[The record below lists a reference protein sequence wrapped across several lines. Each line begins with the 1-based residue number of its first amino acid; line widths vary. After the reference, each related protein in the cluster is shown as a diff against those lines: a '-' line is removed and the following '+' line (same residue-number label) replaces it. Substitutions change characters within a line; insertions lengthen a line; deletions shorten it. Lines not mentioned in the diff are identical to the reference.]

1 VTQTQD
7 RTVESAG
14 GGWPGFAAWLGR
26 KRVTLSA
33 LVLIAAQVGL
43 NSYVLNR
50 GFFQQD
56 DVIIG
61 GLAAQPFSLH
71 LLFQNYG
78 GHLMPG
84 VFALAWGPVH
94 AGGYDWGLWAG
105 TLVLMQ
111 ALAGLA
117 LLRALRTLC
126 GDRMV
131 LLIPLG
137 VFLFTPMALADLSW
151 WAVGCQSA
159 PIQLALAM
167 AVDQHVR
174 YIRTGR
180 IRNVVFAAL
189 WVLFGLAFFE
199 KAAGIPVLLFAL
211 TSAFLIPEAW
221 PQAVLTTLRRHW
233 IAWATYGGIIVA
245 EIVVY
250 ALSLASSP
258 GQVRV
263 PVASSAVTFSWHLL
277 VNTFVPAA
285 LGGPWHWAPPFGTP
299 GSWTLYA
306 IASPPPELLGMSWIL
321 AVLVVIISLWYRRR
335 AWPAWTILFG
345 WLMVVD
351 VLPILLGRLATFGTQ
366 LADETIYVA
375 DAAPVLAICLAI
387 AFLPL
392 RGEQDAYRTT
402 LPPARPRTV
411 AVCAVAV
418 AFIAS
423 SVSSAIAYR
432 GVLHP
437 QNARSYLATAST
449 ALADAPPDAVIYPTQ
464 VPAQLALPLF
474 GQLSQVQN
482 VLAPLVVQVPGQRF
496 RWTSSPSGLVKHFM
510 VFDEQGRLHP
520 ATVQGPRSYP
530 FRHPKNCLLTAS
542 GMQLPLTASV
552 YALPLLM
559 QIGYYAA
566 RPVTLAV
573 TFGGHQ
579 SQVTLS
585 ASPLAYAYL
594 PVQGPGNTVVITSL
608 TPDPEVC
615 IGTVTVGNVL
625 ASATGTP
632 VPAFPLPG

>member
-1 VTQTQD
+1 VTQIQD
-7 RTVESAG
+7 KTVQSAG

-33 LVLIAAQVGL
+33 LLLIAAQIGL

-56 DVIIG
+56 DFIIG

-84 VFALAWGPVH
+84 VFALAFGPVH

-105 TLVLMQ
+105 SLVLLQ

-151 WAVGCQSA
+151 WAVGSQSV

-174 YIRTGR
+174 YVRTGR
-180 IRNVVFAAL
+180 IRNAVFAAL

-199 KAAGIPVLLFAL
+199 KAVGIPLLLFAL
-211 TSAFLIPEAW
+211 TSAYLIPEAW
-221 PQAVLTTLRRHW
+221 PQAMLTTLRRHW
-233 IAWATYGGIIVA
+233 IAWATYGGIVVA
-245 EIVVY
+245 EIVAY

-285 LGGPWHWAPPFGTP
+285 LGGPWHWAPPFGTS

-306 IASPPPELLGMSWIL
+306 VASPPPELLGMSWIL
-321 AVLVVIISLWYRRR
+321 AALVVIVSLWYRRR
-335 AWPAWTILFG
+335 AWPAWTILLG
-345 WLMVVD
+345 WLVVVD
-351 VLPILLGRLATFGTQ
+351 IFPILLGRLGTFGTL
-366 LADETIYVA
+366 LADQTIYVA

-387 AFLPL
+387 AYLPV

-423 SVSSAIAYR
+423 SVASAIAYR
-432 GVLHP
+432 SELHP
-437 QNARSYLATAST
+437 QNSRSYLATASA
-449 ALADAPPDAVIYPTQ
+449 ALARVAPDTVIYPTQ
-464 VPAQLALPLF
+464 LPAPMALPLF
-474 GQLSQVQN
+474 GPLSQVQN
-482 VLAPLVVQVPGQRF
+482 ALAPLADQVPGQRF
-496 RWTSSPSGLVKHFM
+496 RWTSSPSGVVKHFM
-510 VFDEQGRLHP
+510 IFDEQGRLRP

-530 FRHPKNCLLTAS
+530 FGRPKDCLLTAG
-542 GMQLPLTASV
+542 GMVLPLTANV

-566 RPVTLAV
+566 QPVTLSVA
-573 TFGGHQ
+573 FGGHQ
-579 SQVTLS
+579 SQVTLP

-594 PVQGPGNTVVITSL
+594 PVQGPGNAVVISPV
-608 TPDPEVC
+608 TPDPKVC
-615 IGTVTVGNVL
+615 LGTITVGNVQ
-625 ASATGTP
+625 ASAAGTP
-632 VPAFPLPG
+632 VPAFPLSG

>member
-1 VTQTQD
+1 VTQIQD
-7 RTVESAG
+7 KTVQSAG
-14 GGWPGFAAWLGR
+14 AGWPGFAAWLTR

-33 LVLIAAQVGL
+33 LLLIAAQVGL

-56 DVIIG
+56 DFAIG
-61 GLAAQPFSLH
+61 GLAAQPLSWH
-71 LLFQNYG
+71 LLFQNYF
-78 GHLMPG
+78 GHVMPG

-105 TLVLMQ
+105 TLVLLQ
-111 ALAGLA
+111 ALTGLA

-137 VFLFTPMALADLSW
+137 LFLFTPMALADLSW
-151 WAVGCQSA
+151 WSVGSQSV

-174 YIRTGR
+174 YIRGGR
-180 IRNVVFAAL
+180 IRNAVFAAL

-199 KAAGIPVLLFAL
+199 KAAGIPLLLFAL
-211 TSAFLIPEAW
+211 TSAYLIPEAW
-221 PQAVLTTLRRHW
+221 PQAMLTTLRKHW
-233 IAWATYGGIIVA
+233 IAWAMYGGIIVA
-245 EIVVY
+245 EIVIY

-263 PVASSAVTFSWHLL
+263 PEASSAATFGWNLL
-277 VNTFVPAA
+277 VDTFVPAA
-285 LGGPWHWAPPFGTP
+285 FGGPWHWAPPFGTP
-299 GSWTLYA
+299 RSWTLYA
-306 IASPPPELLGMSWIL
+306 VASPPPELLGISWIL
-321 AVLVVIISLWYRRR
+321 AALVVITSLWYRRR
-335 AWPAWTILFG
+335 AWPAWVILLG
-345 WLMVVD
+345 WLLVAD
-351 VLPILLGRLATFGTQ
+351 IFPILLGRVANFGTLLSDQ
-366 LADETIYVA
+366 TIYVA

-392 RGEQDAYRTT
+392 RGEQDAYRTP
-402 LPPARPRTV
+402 LPPVRPRTV
-411 AVCAVAV
+411 AICAVAV

-432 GVLHP
+432 SELHP
-437 QNARSYLATAST
+437 QNSRSYLATASA
-449 ALADAPPDAVIYPTQ
+449 ALADVPPDAVIYPTQ
-464 VPAQLALPLF
+464 VPAQVASSLF

-482 VLAPLVVQVPGQRF
+482 ALAPLADQVPGQRF

-510 VFDEQGRLHP
+510 IFDAQGRLHP
-520 ATVQGPRSYP
+520 AAVQGPRSFP
-530 FRHPKNCLLTAS
+530 FRHKADCVLTAG
-542 GMQLPLTASV
+542 GMVLPLTAEV

-566 RPVTLAV
+566 HPVTLAV
-573 TFGGHQ
+573 AFGGHQ
-579 SQVTLS
+579 SQVTLP

-594 PVQGPGNTVVITSL
+594 PVQGPGNAVVITPV
-608 TPDPEVC
+608 TPDPKIC
-615 IGTVTVGNVL
+615 IGTVTIGNVQ

>member
-7 RTVESAG
+7 RTAQSAG
-14 GGWPGFAAWLGR
+14 AGWPGFAAWLTR

-33 LVLIAAQVGL
+33 LLLIAAQVGL

-56 DVIIG
+56 DFTIG
-61 GLAAQPFSLH
+61 GLAAQPFSWH
-71 LLFQNYG
+71 LLFQNYF

-105 TLVLMQ
+105 TLVLLQ
-111 ALAGLA
+111 ALTGLA

-126 GDRMV
+126 GDRMA

-151 WAVGCQSA
+151 WSVGSQSV

-167 AVDQHVR
+167 AIDQHVR

-180 IRNVVFAAL
+180 ILNAVFAAL
-189 WVLFGLAFFE
+189 WVLFGLAFYE

-211 TSAFLIPEAW
+211 TSAYLIPEAW
-221 PQAVLTTLRRHW
+221 PQAMLTTLRKHW
-233 IAWATYGGIIVA
+233 IAWATYGGIIIA

-250 ALSLASSP
+250 ALSLAAGP

-263 PVASSAVTFSWHLL
+263 PEASSAVTFGWNLL
-277 VNTFVPAA
+277 VDTFVPAA

-299 GSWTLYA
+299 RSWALYA
-306 IASPPPELLGMSWIL
+306 VASPPPELLGISWIL
-321 AVLVVIISLWYRRR
+321 AALVVIISLWYRRR
-335 AWPAWTILFG
+335 AWPAWVILLG
-345 WLMVVD
+345 WLLVAD
-351 VLPILLGRLATFGTQ
+351 IFPILLGRLANFGTLLSNQ
-366 LADETIYVA
+366 TIYVA

-411 AVCAVAV
+411 AICAVAV

-432 GVLHP
+432 SELHP
-437 QNARSYLATAST
+437 QNSRSYVATASA
-449 ALADAPPDAVIYPTQ
+449 ALAGVPPDAVIYPTQ
-464 VPAQLALPLF
+464 VPPQVASPLF

-482 VLAPLVVQVPGQRF
+482 ALAPLADRVPGQRF

-510 VFDEQGRLHP
+510 IFDAQGRLHP

-530 FRHPKNCLLTAS
+530 FRHQKDCVLTAS
-542 GMQLPLTASV
+542 GMVLPLTADV

-573 TFGGHQ
+573 AFGGHQ
-579 SQVTLS
+579 SQVTLP
-585 ASPLAYAYL
+585 ATPLAYAYL
-594 PVQGPGNTVVITSL
+594 PVQGPGDTVVITPV
-608 TPDPEVC
+608 TPDPKAC
-615 IGTVTVGNVL
+615 IGTVTIGNVQ
-625 ASATGTP
+625 ASTTGTP
-632 VPAFPLPG
+632 VPAFPLAG

>member
-1 VTQTQD
+1 MTQIQD
-7 RTVESAG
+7 KTVQSAG
-14 GGWPGFAAWLGR
+14 AGWPGFAAWLTR

-33 LVLIAAQVGL
+33 LLLIAAQVGL

-56 DVIIG
+56 DFAIG
-61 GLAAQPFSLH
+61 GLAAQPFSWH
-71 LLFQNYG
+71 LLFQNYF

-105 TLVLMQ
+105 TLVLLQ
-111 ALAGLA
+111 ALTGLA

-137 VFLFTPMALADLSW
+137 LFLFTPMALADLSW
-151 WAVGCQSA
+151 WSVGSQSV

-174 YIRTGR
+174 YIRGGR
-180 IRNVVFAAL
+180 IRNAVFAAL

-199 KAAGIPVLLFAL
+199 KAAGIPLLLFAL
-211 TSAFLIPEAW
+211 TSAYLIPEAW
-221 PQAVLTTLRRHW
+221 PQAMLTTLRKHW
-233 IAWATYGGIIVA
+233 IAWAMYGGIIVA
-245 EIVVY
+245 EIVIY

-263 PVASSAVTFSWHLL
+263 PEASSAATFGWNLL
-277 VNTFVPAA
+277 VDTFVPTAF
-285 LGGPWHWAPPFGTP
+285 GGPWHWAPPFGTP
-299 GSWTLYA
+299 RSWTLYA
-306 IASPPPELLGMSWIL
+306 VASPPPELLGISWIL
-321 AVLVVIISLWYRRR
+321 AALVVITSLWYRRR
-335 AWPAWTILFG
+335 AWPAWVILLG
-345 WLMVVD
+345 WLLVAD
-351 VLPILLGRLATFGTQ
+351 IFPILLGRVANFGTLLSDQ
-366 LADETIYVA
+366 TIYVA

-392 RGEQDAYRTT
+392 RGEQDAYRTP
-402 LPPARPRTV
+402 LPPVRPRTV
-411 AVCAVAV
+411 AICAVAV

-432 GVLHP
+432 SELHP
-437 QNARSYLATAST
+437 LNSRSYLATASA
-449 ALADAPPDAVIYPTQ
+449 ALADVPPNAVIYPTQ
-464 VPAQLALPLF
+464 VPAQVASSLF

-482 VLAPLVVQVPGQRF
+482 ALAPLADQVPGQPF
-496 RWTSSPSGLVKHFM
+496 RWTSSPSGLVKHLM
-510 VFDEQGRLHP
+510 IFDAQGRLHP
-520 ATVQGPRSYP
+520 AAVQGPRSFP
-530 FRHPKNCLLTAS
+530 FRHKADCVLTAG
-542 GMQLPLTASV
+542 GMVLPLTADV

-566 RPVTLAV
+566 HPVTLAV
-573 TFGGHQ
+573 AFGGHQ
-579 SQVTLS
+579 SQVTLP

-594 PVQGPGNTVVITSL
+594 PVQGPGNAVVITPV

-615 IGTVTVGNVL
+615 IGTVTIGNVQ

>member
-7 RTVESAG
+7 RTVQSAG
-14 GGWPGFAAWLGR
+14 GGWPGFAAWLTR
-26 KRVTLSA
+26 KRLTLSA

-56 DVIIG
+56 DFTIG
-61 GLAAQPFSLH
+61 GLAAQPFSFH
-71 LLFQNYG
+71 LLFQNYF

-105 TLVLMQ
+105 TLVLLQ

-117 LLRALRTLC
+117 LLRALRTLF

-131 LLIPLG
+131 LLVPLG
-137 VFLFTPMALADLSW
+137 LFLFTPMALADLSW
-151 WAVGCQSA
+151 WSVGSQSV

-174 YIRTGR
+174 YIRSGR
-180 IRNVVFAAL
+180 ILNAVFAAL
-189 WVLFGLAFFE
+189 WVVFGLAFFE
-199 KAAGIPVLLFAL
+199 KAAGIPLLLFAL
-211 TSAFLIPEAW
+211 TSAYLVPAAW
-221 PQAVLTTLRRHW
+221 PQAMLMTLRRHW
-233 IAWATYGGIIVA
+233 IAWAMYGGIIVA

-250 ALSLASSP
+250 ALSLAAGP

-263 PVASSAVTFSWHLL
+263 PEASSAATFSWNLL
-277 VNTFVPAA
+277 VDTFVPAA
-285 LGGPWHWAPPFGTP
+285 LGGPWHWTPPFGTP
-299 GSWTLYA
+299 RSWALYA
-306 IASPPPELLGMSWIL
+306 VASPPPELLGISWLL
-321 AVLVVIISLWYRRR
+321 AALVVIASLWYRRR
-335 AWPAWTILFG
+335 AWPAWVILLG
-345 WLMVVD
+345 WLVVVD
-351 VLPILLGRLATFGTQ
+351 TMPILLGRLASFGTMLSNQ
-366 LADETIYVA
+366 TIYVA

-402 LPPARPRTV
+402 LPQGRARTV

-418 AFIAS
+418 AFIVS

-432 GVLHP
+432 AELHP
-437 QNARSYLATAST
+437 QNSRSYLATASA
-449 ALADAPPDAVIYPTQ
+449 ALSDVPPDTVIYPTQ
-464 VPAQLALPLF
+464 LPAEMASSLF
-474 GQLSQVQN
+474 GRLSQVQN
-482 VLAPLVVQVPGQRF
+482 ALAPLADQAPGQQV
-496 RWTSSPSGLVKHFM
+496 RWTSSPYGPVEHFM
-510 VFDEQGRLHP
+510 IFDAQGRLHP
-520 ATVQGPRSYP
+520 ATVVGPRSYP
-530 FRHPKNCLLTAS
+530 FRRQADCVLTAR
-542 GMQLPLTASV
+542 GMQLKLTANV

-573 TFGGHQ
+573 AFGGHQ
-579 SQVTLS
+579 SQVTLP

-594 PVQGPGNTVVITSL
+594 PVQGPGNTVVITPV
-608 TPDPEVC
+608 TPGPKVC
-615 IGTVTVGNVL
+615 IGTVTIGNVQ